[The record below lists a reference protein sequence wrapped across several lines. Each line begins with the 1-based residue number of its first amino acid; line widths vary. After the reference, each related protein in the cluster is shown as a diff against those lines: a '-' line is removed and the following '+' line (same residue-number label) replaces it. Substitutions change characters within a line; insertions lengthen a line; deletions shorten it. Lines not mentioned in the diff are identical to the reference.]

1 MDLSFIGLLIKSQVY
16 TSNCCKVL
24 LMWVKMTK
32 IYLSFLKKK
41 KKNDLM
47 GSILPNLFFF
57 FLVAEGRGQGEPL
70 AFQKFPL
77 LLYFMNN
84 IFKVF
89 VNFT

>member
-16 TSNCCKVL
+16 TSNCCKVS

-32 IYLSFLKKK
+32 IYLSFLKKIK
-41 KKNDLM
+41 KKIDLM
-47 GSILPNLFFF
+47 GSILPNLFF

-77 LLYFMNN
+77 PLYFMNN
-84 IFKVF
+84 KFKVF